1 MEGLDAKEPQLLIDK
16 MIEYSILEEGTTVN
30 SFTQNGTMAT
40 LDLNKLDTTNKFV
53 LPSLVNSFTENFEL
67 DKLSITINGQSDSK
81 LNNLEYTKNYKD
93 IP

>member
-1 MEGLDAKEPQLLIDK
+1 

-67 DKLSITINGQSDSK
+67 DKLSITINGQSDPK

>member
-1 MEGLDAKEPQLLIDK
+1 
-16 MIEYSILEEGTTVN
+16 
-30 SFTQNGTMAT
+30 MAT

>member
-30 SFTQNGTMAT
+30 SFTQNGTTAT

>member
-67 DKLSITINGQSDSK
+67 DKLSITINGQSDPK